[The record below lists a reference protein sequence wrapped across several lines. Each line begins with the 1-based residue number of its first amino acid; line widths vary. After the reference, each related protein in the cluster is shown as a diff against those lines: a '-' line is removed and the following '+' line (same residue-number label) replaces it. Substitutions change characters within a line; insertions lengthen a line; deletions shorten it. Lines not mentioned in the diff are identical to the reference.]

1 MQRIKEEARRA
12 KAIELANMK
21 KLAGLEKESRL
32 FYRYNRIKASILSY
46 IYSSTNYV
54 ICLFVLFV
62 GPLHYCITI
71 SRLLCF
77 QFCKTF

>member
-32 FYRYNRIKASILSY
+32 FYRCDLVINVLLVSY
-46 IYSSTNYV
+46 YIV
-54 ICLFVLFV
+54 
-62 GPLHYCITI
+62 P
-71 SRLLCF
+71 
-77 QFCKTF
+77 